1 MKKLTLFL
9 VATLFSALSFAALNP
24 YAYGLTSTLSND
36 QKTLTVNY
44 SLNAP
49 ATSVVWKLMDGDK
62 VIKTMDLSAKGLA
75 QGSYTAVIPTID
87 FPIGKD
93 LTWKI
98 DVTGTSVSTPTK
110 IDKVFNFFLP
120 YGMDVDVD
128 PESDYL
134 GNWYVIEA
142 TNGAKGSSTRTG
154 YQSYDLGRGLYAF
167 DAALNPKKNSSGTYG
182 FNNYTNLGATETN
195 INSDYVNFYRVAT
208 SGGRVFIGKFR
219 DGHASIIEANPANLN
234 NAFTDVLKDGKRAIS
249 IDARGSGNN
258 LKLVM
263 LGTDY
268 KMYEFDLGTSSNIT
282 THSRTLNKSGLTVA
296 RDDASIAYDNEGGVW
311 FNQNR
316 GEANELQPTI
326 AHVSDNGVD
335 YNNVK
340 AGLSHL
346 NTNNSGIAVSPD
358 GKQLA
363 VVGAGQRTLT
373 IYTISKDANGAI
385 SLAKKH
391 TIYHASNIG
400 KNHTA
405 LAWDYAGN
413 LYVANRSAET
423 ITFYAMPYSGTV
435 STPCPSKYK
444 INLTDAAGDS
454 GLNPYA
460 YDLSST
466 FNSANK
472 KLSVNYTLNANAT
485 SVDIVIM
492 DGDMLLKRV
501 SCSGKTRGSHTEK
514 ISTEGLPMNRK
525 FTWKV
530 EVKGTSKSNPT
541 KVSTVY
547 SLWGPYGLA
556 IDTDPYSD
564 YFGRIIAT
572 ESRHNASPSDA
583 NTDYVSLGTNGKIT
597 AGLYVFNPA
606 FGTDRTVITGGL
618 DFTRNATLN
627 KGFQPFR
634 IRISD
639 DGRIFVTSLD
649 INGVAVWEVSK
660 DLKTWTP
667 LLSGTNN
674 SSNYLIYNGSTFFAG
689 PNASIDVTGIGDD
702 LKLLLYSVDKDGIAA
717 AAPKGYRLEEYTMSG
732 VETGEAFPTTG
743 THKAIKEFNGYNVTL
758 NDANTKRYKYGCAY
772 NQSVVI
778 YDGEGGYWFA
788 GSRGNNIST
797 EPNLAH
803 VSASGAQ
810 DYYNTSDQLLGGAGL
825 LIHEHSTKGKI
836 LIKGTKPAG
845 TFKIYSLSKNTDGSP
860 KLTEIWTVTSG
871 IGTNHN
877 AFAVDYAENLYVVGN
892 TSEKIAAFALPYS
905 GMVSTPAKEEYAFII
920 YAGYTP
926 ASTDKLN
933 PFAYGLSSELINGG
947 MDLKVNYSLNSQA
960 NSAKVVI
967 MQGNTEV
974 KTVDCTNLAKGS
986 YSMVIPTEGLPTGVD
1001 LTWKMVVN
1009 GTSVTKVEE
1018 YSKNYDVYHPS
1029 AIEIDNN
1036 PENAT
1041 FGLVLTT
1048 EGLNEVQNQTAKNYL
1063 GKGYGSGIFA
1073 FNAAFD
1079 YVDKFNGGNTF
1090 TNARADNSGAKAYAP
1105 RRIRISDDGRIFV
1118 TSLNTNGDVL
1128 WEVNPE
1134 NMNEWTPIFQGLTQD
1149 PNKDLVSGSTFVAGP
1164 NAGFDVRGSGENLQL
1179 LMLSAN
1185 TLSYSSGQTGFRVSE
1200 YNLGNKKVWNSAPS
1214 KVFPHENFY
1223 RAGANR
1229 SYFIAATGSQ
1239 VQYDKDGGV
1248 WYIQNRGACTETL
1261 PGLVYFDKNGV
1272 EKCKLLYNAIE
1283 NAAFRFNHDFT
1294 KVAIADNKFVNIYS
1308 VEKDANGVPVLKQE
1322 MGFSLATVGRYI
1334 NDFAW
1339 DYANNF
1345 YAAGY
1350 SSEKIVAYR
1359 LPYDGEVTTPAA
1371 SKYTFRVEY
1380 EVTVDENT
1388 DNTTALTSFEGKTV
1402 TAKVVRNFTNNN
1414 YMTLTLPFD
1423 MSNAQVNQ
1431 AFGSGN
1437 ATIYTFASTQKDA
1450 EGTLELHFN
1459 TITSIQAGHPY
1470 ILKLKNAVN
1479 GFEVDGVTISTA
1491 LTNNEKDGITMQPVL
1506 DAGGI
1511 LSGATQ
1517 YWLASDNYLYHAQT
1531 YSTAIL
1537 GLRAIFD
1544 IPAGSR
1550 VRARAVF
1557 NSNET
1562 TDVVD
1567 LTPDQ
1572 TTTPT
1577 VKKVLHKGQLII
1589 IRGEEKYTI
1598 QGQRME

>member
-9 VATLFSALSFAALNP
+9 VAMLFSALSFAALNP

-49 ATSVVWKLMDGDK
+49 ATSVAWKLMDGDK
-62 VIKTMDLSAKGLA
+62 VVKTIDLTAKGLA
-75 QGSYTAVIPTID
+75 KGSYTIAIPTID
-87 FPIGKD
+87 FPLGKS
-93 LTWKI
+93 LTWEIEVK
-98 DVTGTSVSTPTK
+98 GTSVSTPTVQDDLTYK
-110 IDKVFNFFLP
+110 FYQP
-120 YGMDVDVD
+120 YGLTVDVD
-128 PESDYL
+128 TESEYF
-134 GNWYVIEA
+134 GRTYVIEA
-142 TNGAKGSSTRTG
+142 NNGGKTKAG
-154 YQSYDLGRGLYAF
+154 YQSNPVGRALYVF
-167 DAALNPKKNSSGTYG
+167 DPALSPIKNSDGNCG
-182 FNNYTNLGATETN
+182 FTGGVYLGA
-195 INSDYVNFYRVAT
+195 NSANSASAYVNLYRVAT
-208 SGGRVFIGKFR
+208 SGGRVFIGRFES
-219 DGHASIIEANPANLN
+219 GQAPIVEVNPADLN
-234 NAFTDVLKDGKRAIS
+234 ANFTTVLAAGKKAVS
-249 IDARGSGNN
+249 IDAIGRGDN

-263 LGTDY
+263 LDTDFTINEY
-268 KMYEFDLGTSSNIT
+268 NLGSAKTISSASHTFPKTDLSII
-282 THSRTLNKSGLTVA
+282 RT
-296 RDDASIAYDNEGGVW
+296 DADIAYDNEGGVW
-311 FNQNR
+311 VNQHRNPPA
-316 GEANELQPTI
+316 GKEATI
-326 AHVSDNGVD
+326 AHITKDGVD
-335 YNNVK
+335 YHNVT
-340 AGLSHL
+340 AGLTH
-346 NTNNSGIAVSPD
+346 NACDNGGIAVSPD
-358 GKQLA
+358 GKLLA
-363 VVGAGQRTLT
+363 VVGAGNYKLT
-373 IYTISKDANGAI
+373 IYSISKDASGKITLKSEYVI
-385 SLAKKH
+385 STTGKTH
-391 TIYHASNIG
+391 TS
-400 KNHTA
+400 

-413 LYVANRSAET
+413 LYAGNRNDET
-423 ITFYAMPYSGTV
+423 LKFYAIPYSGLVT
-435 STPCPSKYK
+435 TPAASKYAVTLSA
-444 INLTDAAGDS
+444 NTANAS
-454 GLNPYA
+454 ELNPFA

-466 FNSANK
+466 WNSTSK
-472 KLSVNYTLNANAT
+472 TLTVNYSLNANAT
-485 SVDIVIM
+485 GVDIVIM
-492 DGDMLLKRV
+492 DGKMEVKRV
-501 SCSGKTRGSHTEK
+501 ACSGKTRGTHTEV
-514 ISTEGLPMNRK
+514 ISAEGLSMNRK
-525 FTWKV
+525 FAWKV
-530 EVKGTSKSNPT
+530 DVKGTSKSVPT
-541 KVSTVY
+541 KVSTMY

-556 IDTDPYSD
+556 IDTDPNSE
-564 YFGRIIAT
+564 YFGRILAT
-572 ESRHNASPSDA
+572 ESRHNATPSDA
-583 NTDYVSLGTNGKIT
+583 STDYISKGTDGLIK

-606 FGTDRTVITGGL
+606 FGTDRKVITGGVN
-618 DFTRNATLN
+618 FTRNATLS

-634 IRISD
+634 VRISE

-667 LLSGTNN
+667 LLSGTHNSSDYWIYNN
-674 SSNYLIYNGSTFFAG
+674 SAFFAG
-689 PNASIDVTGIGDD
+689 PNASIDVTGTGDD
-702 LKLLLYSVDKDGIAA
+702 LKLLLYSVGKDGFA

-758 NDANTKRYKYGCAY
+758 NDANPKRYKYGCAY
-772 NQSVVI
+772 NQSAVI

-788 GSRGNNIST
+788 GSRGNNVST
-797 EPNLAH
+797 EPNIAH

-926 ASTDKLN
+926 AYTDKLN

-986 YSMVIPTEGLPTGVD
+986 YSMVIPTEGLPTGVN

-1149 PNKDLVSGSTFVAGP
+1149 ANKDLVSGSTFVAGP

-1380 EVTVDENT
+1380 EVTVDENA
-1388 DNTTALTSFEGKTV
+1388 DNTAALTPFEGKEV
-1402 TAKVVRNFTNNN
+1402 TAKVVRNFAPNSVL
-1414 YMTLTLPFD
+1414 TLTLPFD
-1423 MSNAQVNQ
+1423 MNATQIRTI
-1431 AFGSGN
+1431 FGN
-1437 ATIYTFASTQKDA
+1437 AKVYEFTTVVEDEYEIHLQFNPTSST
-1450 EGTLELHFN
+1450 
-1459 TITSIQAGHPY
+1459 SAGKPY
-1470 ILKLKNAVN
+1470 ILVTPTTGGYDAED
-1479 GFEVDGVTISTA
+1479 GFTIENVTINTTPTPVTVGA
-1491 LTNNEKDGITMQPVL
+1491 ITMVPAL
-1506 DAGGI
+1506 DAVGTLNQNNQYY
-1511 LSGATQ
+1511 LSGGG
-1517 YWLASDNYLYHAQT
+1517 LYNAGT
-1531 YSTAIL
+1531 YNMAL
-1537 GLRAIFD
+1537 VGLRAYFESTSPLPI
-1544 IPAGSR
+1544 R
-1550 VRARAVF
+1550 VRVVF
-1557 NSNET
+1557 QDNEAT
-1562 TDVVD
+1562 SIPMVEAQSENNVR
-1567 LTPDQ
+1567 
-1572 TTTPT
+1572 
-1577 VKKVLHKGQLII
+1577 KVMKNGQLII
-1589 IRGEEKYTI
+1589 IRGEQKYNV